1 MASTAGWL
9 SATSAPQREEATST
23 PTCTSRSTP
32 TEAAT
37 ATATATGSSTG
48 TTPGSPSARGCGG
61 TPASLTVMSR
71 WVWLS
76 STGRGSGSGTGGNS
90 PARRAARCLRVS
102 VGSLIAASI
111 THRRWPVSWGRHRLF
126 TGTAHLA
133 PSVVGVT
140 ITPQASGNGP
150 RVTYGGVVYPA
161 EEIARGA
168 AYELFSAE
176 EAPGFEWAPR
186 SGAALPWRR
195 FVHATEVTVLP
206 PVADP
211 GDEAESPLLV
221 PLHRERGWAYVQ
233 QLSQQPAAAGDPT
246 LAAVRASAVIRR
258 GTRMVKVLS
267 ARQLA
272 GYVRGW
278 LPHGFCYRE
287 HDVAHLRTPSATAV
301 LRTDGAAGT
310 DGADVTY
317 ALRWRAADPADYDV
331 PVGGAHR
338 GLTALAPRDRLGG
351 AVLGTG
357 FVPSSAQLVPEFVTR
372 DFADLPMPANATLLA
387 YPADGVEVVLYSYQA
402 EQRGWLRMAGPQWRH
417 LLAAVPGL
425 SPTRSTCRPARRPAP
440 PGWSATTPA
449 ASTRRWPTSRAGSG
463 CWR

>member
-1 MASTAGWL
+1 M
-9 SATSAPQREEATST
+9 
-23 PTCTSRSTP
+23 
-32 TEAAT
+32 
-37 ATATATGSSTG
+37 
-48 TTPGSPSARGCGG
+48 
-61 TPASLTVMSR
+61 TV
-71 WVWLS
+71 
-76 STGRGSGSGTGGNS
+76 
-90 PARRAARCLRVS
+90 
-102 VGSLIAASI
+102 
-111 THRRWPVSWGRHRLF
+111 
-126 TGTAHLA
+126 
-133 PSVVGVT
+133 
-140 ITPQASGNGP
+140 TPQSSADGP

-186 SGAALPWRR
+186 PGAALPWRR
-195 FVHATEVTVLP
+195 YAHATEVAVVHPTAVP
-206 PVADP
+206 IE
-211 GDEAESPLLV
+211 EAESPLLV
-221 PLHRERGWAYVQ
+221 PLHRDLGWSYVQ

-246 LAAVRASAVIRR
+246 LAAVRASAVLRR

-287 HDVAHLRTPSATAV
+287 HDVAHLRTPAATAV
-301 LRTDGAAGT
+301 LRTDGTGGH

-331 PVGGAHR
+331 PVGEAHR

-402 EQRGWLRMAGPQWRH
+402 EQRGWLRMVGPQWRH

-425 SPTRSTCRPARRPAP
+425 SPDQEYVPTGEAPRSTRLVGGYAGGEYEAVADLPGGFRVLAMTRAARYPVESAARRLRLVDWRGVPCLVLREESGWLRLRLRR
-440 PGWSATTPA
+440 PGPDAVAETGAQCQERGVYETWAPA
-449 ASTRRWPTSRAGSG
+449 AEVTDDRVVDLPYPP
-463 CWR
+463 

>member
-1 MASTAGWL
+1 M
-9 SATSAPQREEATST
+9 TST
-23 PTCTSRSTP
+23 P
-32 TEAAT
+32 
-37 ATATATGSSTG
+37 
-48 TTPGSPSARGCGG
+48 
-61 TPASLTVMSR
+61 
-71 WVWLS
+71 
-76 STGRGSGSGTGGNS
+76 
-90 PARRAARCLRVS
+90 
-102 VGSLIAASI
+102 
-111 THRRWPVSWGRHRLF
+111 
-126 TGTAHLA
+126 
-133 PSVVGVT
+133 
-140 ITPQASGNGP
+140 QAGGNGP

-176 EAPGFEWAPR
+176 ETPGFDWAPR
-186 SGAALPWRR
+186 PGVPLPWRR
-195 FVHATEVTVLP
+195 FAHATEVTVVHP
-206 PVADP
+206 AAEP

-246 LAAVRASAVIRR
+246 LAAVRASAVLRR

-267 ARQLA
+267 APQLA

-287 HDVAHLRTPSATAV
+287 HDVAHLRTPAATAV
-301 LRTDGAAGT
+301 LRTDGTDGP

-338 GLTALAPRDRLGG
+338 GLTALAHRDRLGG

-402 EQRGWLRMAGPQWRH
+402 EQRGWLRMVGPQWRH

-425 SPTRSTCRPARRPAP
+425 SPDQEYVPTGEAPRSTRLVGGYAGGEYEAVADLPGGFRVLAMTRAARYPVESAARRLRLVDWRGVPCLVLREESGWLRLRLCRPGPDAVAETGAQCQERGVYETWA
-440 PGWSATTPA
+440 PA
-449 ASTRRWPTSRAGSG
+449 AEVTDDRVVDLPYAL
-463 CWR
+463 